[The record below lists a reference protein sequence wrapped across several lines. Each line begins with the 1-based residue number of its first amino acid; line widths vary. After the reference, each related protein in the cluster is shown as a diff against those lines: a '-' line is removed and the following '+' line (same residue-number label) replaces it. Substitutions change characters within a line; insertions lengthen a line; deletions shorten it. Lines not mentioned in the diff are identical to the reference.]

1 MEQILGF
8 GIDGNPLKGGRELTA
23 QQRKALKKLWEQ
35 IMKLF
40 E

>member
-1 MEQILGF
+1 MDIV
-8 GIDGNPLKGGRELTA
+8 DYLKGERGLTA